1 MQEFKDK
8 LYQPLEE
15 LKNEASSSTY
25 RYQKENVFD
34 REEDRT
40 KENEFDRLMKEGINR
55 LAKGEVAASIL
66 LFEAALKIRDD
77 VANAWRMLG
86 VAQAKNENDLQSI
99 AAMKR
104 CLALDPDNLD
114 ALMHLGISYTNE
126 SNVPMACYALYEY
139 LLKHPKHGAKVAETP
154 FKPNTIT
161 KTQSQQYSG
170 PGPIPKRWQEQTTM
184 APETNVFSNGFFE
197 YILSNYQ
204 AAAEKGEE
212 TGDQK
217 ADIHCGLGV
226 LQNLSGDFQRAI
238 ENFRLALVE
247 RPFDHLLWNRLG
259 ATLSN
264 SGNSDEAIKAYREA
278 LARYPGYIRARYNL
292 GISCILLDAPNE
304 AIQHLLTVLNMQAAG
319 RELIGLAPD
328 DANEISRS
336 QITSNNVW
344 STLRN
349 AIMNIHRSDLY
360 ETINRRD
367 LKKLNEEFKF
377 VLPKAEVDGA
387 NKKD

>member
-15 LKNEASSSTY
+15 LKNGKSSLAY
-25 RYQKENVFD
+25 RFQKENVFD

-86 VAQAKNENDLQSI
+86 IAQAKNENDLQSI

-104 CLALDPDNLD
+104 CLALDANNLD

-139 LLKHPKHGAKVAETP
+139 LLKHPKHGKEIAKTP
-154 FKPNTIT
+154 FTPTLTTKP
-161 KTQSQQYSG
+161 QPGQYFG
-170 PGPIPKRWQEQTTM
+170 PGPIPKRWQEKTE
-184 APETNVFSNGFFE
+184 AEPETNIFSNGFFE
-197 YILSNYQ
+197 YVLSNYQ
-204 AAAEKGEE
+204 TAVAKGEE
-212 TGDQK
+212 NGEQK
-217 ADIHCGLGV
+217 ADLHCGLGV
-226 LQNLSGDFQRAI
+226 LQNLSGDYQRAI
-238 ENFRLALVE
+238 ENFRLALAE

-264 SGNSDEAIKAYREA
+264 GGDSGEAIKAYREA
-278 LARYPGYIRARYNL
+278 LVRYPGYIRARYNL

-367 LKKLNEEFKF
+367 LKKLNEEFQF
-377 VLPKAEVDGA
+377 VLPKAEGDA
-387 NKKD
+387 ASKKD